1 MSKVIFG
8 QFYGFP
14 IQKAVALM
22 LYLPFV
28 WIFLKGL
35 VVKKANKKILWKL
48 FNLCIAC
55 TMVGI
60 ILILTVSSRGG
71 VEELVLMPF
80 QSFIEGKTNRDLRR
94 SIFMNVFLFFPLG
107 LTLPFALAEKWKKKV
122 FITIIFAFLLSL
134 IVEFLQYYYQ
144 LGRAETDDVICNTL
158 GTAIGTISY
167 TLERKF
173 FDKRKY
179 IDNYF

>member
-22 LYLPFV
+22 LLLPFV
-28 WIFLKGL
+28 WIFLKEL
-35 VVKKANKKILWKL
+35 VVKKANKKVLWKL

-55 TMVGI
+55 AMVGI

-71 VEELVLMPF
+71 VDELILMPF
-80 QSFIEGKTNRDLRR
+80 HSFIEARTSPDLRR
-94 SIFMNVFLFFPLG
+94 SMFMNVFLFFPLG
-107 LTLPFALAEKWKKKV
+107 LTLSFALPKNCKRKDLV
-122 FITIIFAFLLSL
+122 TILFALILSFT
-134 IVEFLQYYYQ
+134 VEFLQYYYH

-158 GTAIGTISY
+158 GACIGTIGW
-167 TLERKF
+167 K
-173 FDKRKY
+173 
-179 IDNYF
+179 IDQLKK

>member
-22 LYLPFV
+22 LLLPFV
-28 WIFLKGL
+28 WIFLKEL
-35 VVKKANKKILWKL
+35 VVKKANKKVLWKL

-55 TMVGI
+55 AMVGI

-71 VEELVLMPF
+71 VDELILMPF
-80 QSFIEGKTNRDLRR
+80 HSFIEACTSPDLRR
-94 SIFMNVFLFFPLG
+94 SMFMNVFLFFPLG
-107 LTLPFALAEKWKKKV
+107 LTLSFALPKNCKRKALV
-122 FITIIFAFLLSL
+122 TILFALILSFT
-134 IVEFLQYYYQ
+134 VEFLQYYYH

-158 GTAIGTISY
+158 GACIGTIGWKIDQ
-167 TLERKF
+167 LEK
-173 FDKRKY
+173 
-179 IDNYF
+179 